1 MVRQCSGG
9 WLIVAAWIG
18 RVGIGG
24 FSWPIITIY
33 VLCLQNFAIVEESTL
48 ALLVAKATWVDNIFL
63 VKLYNISL
71 FPYKNISV

>member
-1 MVRQCSGG
+1 MVRQCSGE
-9 WLIVAAWIG
+9 WHIVAAWIE

-71 FPYKNISV
+71 FPYK

>member
-9 WLIVAAWIG
+9 WLIVAAWIE

-71 FPYKNISV
+71 FPYKNKSL

>member
-1 MVRQCSGG
+1 MQWWVAYSGG
-9 WLIVAAWIG
+9 LDWEG
-18 RVGIGG
+18 GYRG

-71 FPYKNISV
+71 FPYKNISL